1 MPRTRTAFP
10 AMAVLAV
17 FVIIVG
23 ELSKS
28 GYGQETQG
36 GWIANPDLVASR
48 QAKEKARNRNINYVE
63 ENVPDY
69 TLPDPLVMQDGTK
82 VDSAEAWQTKRRPEV
97 LELFRKHVYG
107 RAPVG
112 RPEGMTFDVFD
123 CDPKAMD
130 GAATR
135 KQIRINFTGKPDGLS
150 MKVVLFIPN
159 KFAKPVPTFLLI
171 CNRGPENIDPTRE
184 NKVPFW
190 PAEKI
195 VAQGYG
201 IAAFHNA
208 EVDID
213 TYDEFKDGVHGLFD
227 KPGKRPADAWATLAA
242 WAWGA
247 SRAMDYFETDDLVDH
262 EHVAVIGHSRGGKTA
277 LWAGAEDERF
287 AMVISNNSG
296 CGGAALSRR
305 CYGETVAQINRSF
318 PHWFCANFDKYNDN
332 EAALPVDQH
341 MLMALTAPRLL
352 CVASSDEDIWADPR
366 GEFLSAVAAGPVYEL
381 FGDQGLGTDEM
392 PPLDQPVQE
401 GRISYHV
408 RTGGHGLTEYDWEQ
422 YMNFADKHWH
432 IYDKDKK

>member
-1 MPRTRTAFP
+1 M
-10 AMAVLAV
+10 
-17 FVIIVG
+17 
-23 ELSKS
+23 
-28 GYGQETQG
+28 
-36 GWIANPDLVASR
+36 
-48 QAKEKARNRNINYVE
+48 E

-69 TLPDPLVMQDGTK
+69 TLPDPLTMEDGTK
-82 VDSAEAWQTKRRPEV
+82 VDSVEAWQSKRRPEV

-112 RPEGMTFDVFD
+112 RPKGMTFDVFD

-135 KQIRINFTGKPDGLS
+135 KQIRINFTGKSDGLS
-150 MKVVLFIPN
+150 MKVVLFVPN
-159 KFAKPVPTFLLI
+159 DVPKPVPTFLLI
-171 CNRGPENIDPTRE
+171 CNRGPENIDPTR
-184 NKVPFW
+184 KIKMPFW

-195 VAQGYG
+195 VARGYG

-208 EVDID
+208 EVDPD
-213 TYDEFKDGVHGLFD
+213 KYDEFKDGVHGLFD

-247 SRAMDYFETDDLVDH
+247 SRAMDYFETDDSVDH
-262 EHVAVIGHSRGGKTA
+262 EHVAVVGHSRGGKTA

-287 AMVISNNSG
+287 AMVVSNNSG

-318 PHWFCANFDKYNDN
+318 PHWFCTNFDKYNDN
-332 EAALPVDQH
+332 EAELPVDQH
-341 MLMALTAPRLL
+341 MLMALAAPRLL
-352 CVASSDEDIWADPR
+352 CVASSDEDLWADPR
-366 GEFLSAVAAGPVYEL
+366 GEFLSTVGAGPIYQL
-381 FGDQGLGTDEM
+381 FGLEGLGTNQM
-392 PPLDQPVQE
+392 PPLDQPVQK

-422 YMNFADKHWH
+422 YMNFADKHWR
-432 IYDKDKK
+432 K